1 MTQHVSQFG
10 RETTAWSILGN
21 DTFGYSMSTESAH
34 AFQRARHGKRTVNN
48 PSNSDVAVNFRNDVD
63 QINASY
69 WKLAGAGLGSPVIKT
84 LVKIFNKKD
93 LINIKSG
100 DFVTLAKVLGFG
112 FISVGPAAILYG
124 LTTYLQAESTIRINF
139 TMCLYN

>member
-21 DTFGYSMSTESAH
+21 DMFGYSISTESAH
-34 AFQRARHGKRTVNN
+34 TFQRARHGKRTVNN

-84 LVKIFNKKD
+84 LVKIFNKKY

-124 LTTYLQAESTIRINF
+124 LTTYLQVESTIRINF